1 MKSKRASWLMYKT
14 LQASWRGVGI
24 SKNLVESRLYDWHN
38 LPPPI
43 VENGVN
49 LYSKKWWGPVH
60 TSQNIP
66 TALHGVVTYVCTRY
80 VLLQKANVPAYY
92 DLCYCLDFFSAMLMC
107 LGSFAIFL
115 RSLPIIGYDVKLTY
129 VNWISKSRLKKR
141 CFLLKSSHKPRLL
154 ERDGL

>member
-1 MKSKRASWLMYKT
+1 MVDT
-14 LQASWRGVGI
+14 I
-24 SKNLVESRLYDWHN
+24 SP
-38 LPPPI
+38 LPI
-43 VENGVN
+43 WNRIN
-49 LYSKKWWGPVH
+49 LYGKKWWGPVH

-66 TALHGVVTYVCTRY
+66 AALHGVVTYVCTRY

-129 VNWISKSRLKKR
+129 VN
-141 CFLLKSSHKPRLL
+141 
-154 ERDGL
+154 

>member
-1 MKSKRASWLMYKT
+1 MR
-14 LQASWRGVGI
+14 
-24 SKNLVESRLYDWHN
+24 
-38 LPPPI
+38 
-43 VENGVN
+43 
-49 LYSKKWWGPVH
+49 KKWWGLVH

-129 VNWISKSRLKKR
+129 VN
-141 CFLLKSSHKPRLL
+141 
-154 ERDGL
+154 